1 MAAETRFRLFPTQ
14 INHFV
19 RLFNNRHN
27 TRYFKILSNN
37 YVIFSNELEI
47 GEFEPNEKYVI
58 FSLRDVNPYNI
69 SRVIYYEIVSNFY
82 YSSNIGQFFT
92 TEIDERSSE
101 PLYKI
106 NFYKINEFNNF
117 QLSQH
122 LSEENGNKC
131 ICFQLEQ
138 LQTKFT
144 PFQTVLPV
152 AKQSTNIRRTPPPYG
167 IVVNRQGRFLSQPIP
182 NPHRAYENTSSSIHT
197 NSRVSN
203 QSNFH
208 EYTKYIPIANFT
220 PTPENGVMRPSD
232 SKYVLLTN
240 NVEEAK
246 SFHNF
251 IRHKKD
257 EENADEEVEIREW
270 KRRRTQRGGN
280 KKTQKRR
287 HKLEKF
293 KYKSRKLRKL
303 RKSRKH
309 RHNKK

>member
-1 MAAETRFRLFPTQ
+1 
-14 INHFV
+14 
-19 RLFNNRHN
+19 
-27 TRYFKILSNN
+27 
-37 YVIFSNELEI
+37 
-47 GEFEPNEKYVI
+47 
-58 FSLRDVNPYNI
+58 
-69 SRVIYYEIVSNFY
+69 
-82 YSSNIGQFFT
+82 
-92 TEIDERSSE
+92 
-101 PLYKI
+101 
-106 NFYKINEFNNF
+106 
-117 QLSQH
+117 
-122 LSEENGNKC
+122 
-131 ICFQLEQ
+131 
-138 LQTKFT
+138 
-144 PFQTVLPV
+144 
-152 AKQSTNIRRTPPPYG
+152 
-167 IVVNRQGRFLSQPIP
+167 
-182 NPHRAYENTSSSIHT
+182 
-197 NSRVSN
+197 
-203 QSNFH
+203 
-208 EYTKYIPIANFT
+208 
-220 PTPENGVMRPSD
+220 MRPSD